1 MTDQLV
7 DVEVQA
13 TSVVSL
19 AMVHNRVPLV
29 RAIRLTN
36 HGGERRGAAVRVAIH
51 DDEGRLSRP
60 WEALVDLPED
70 GSVELTEVD
79 LRMDGEAMLQLE
91 ERRPGTV
98 RVAVEHHDVEVQH
111 DDTVLGTWQGEVM
124 VLAGRQWL
132 NQPPGLALEMLAAH
146 VMPNSPEI
154 AELLAEA
161 SDLLEQ
167 RTGSGSIEATRAG
180 PSGWT
185 RSPAPPSTPSAPTTS
200 ATATRPRAGPR
211 RGRRSAPRRR
221 CSPAGS
227 APAWTPR
234 S

>member
-1 MTDQLV
+1 VTDQLV

-29 RAIRLTN
+29 RAVRLTN

-79 LRMDGEAMLQLE
+79 LRMDGDAMLQLE

-98 RVAVEHHDVEVQH
+98 RVAVEHHDVIVVDREPLQRGVAVVGTSTAIACRRSPFAMVSASSRSSSTTNTRTTASCPV
-111 DDTVLGTWQGEVM
+111 TVLGG
-124 VLAGRQWL
+124 
-132 NQPPGLALEMLAAH
+132 
-146 VMPNSPEI
+146 
-154 AELLAEA
+154 
-161 SDLLEQ
+161 
-167 RTGSGSIEATRAG
+167 
-180 PSGWT
+180 
-185 RSPAPPSTPSAPTTS
+185 
-200 ATATRPRAGPR
+200 
-211 RGRRSAPRRR
+211 
-221 CSPAGS
+221 C
-227 APAWTPR
+227 
-234 S
+234 